1 MGYPANNEVYIEQ
14 VRQAGLALF
23 SPDNL
28 RILNEKMAF
37 DDYLTLLSQ
46 CDLGYFIFARQ
57 QGIGTLCLLIQA
69 GVPCVLNRKNPF
81 WRDMVEEGVPVLFTD
96 DLLNEAIIREAQRQL
111 LAVDKDTITSLVRT
125 LLHPGIRHCA
135 IAAGEA

>member
-1 MGYPANNEVYIEQ
+1 MGYPANNEAYIEQ

-37 DDYLTLLSQ
+37 DDYLALLSQ

-69 GVPCVLNRKNPF
+69 GVPCVLNRLNPF

-96 DLLNEAIIREAQRQL
+96 DMLNEAVIREAQRQL
-111 LAVDKDTITSLVRT
+111 LAVDKDGITFFSPNFIAPWHQALR
-125 LLHPGIRHCA
+125 